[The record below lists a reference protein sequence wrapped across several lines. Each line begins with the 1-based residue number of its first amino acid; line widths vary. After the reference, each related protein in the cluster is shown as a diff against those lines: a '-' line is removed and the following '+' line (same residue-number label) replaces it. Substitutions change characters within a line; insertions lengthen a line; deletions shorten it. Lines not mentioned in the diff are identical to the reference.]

1 MNSFLRRAPIRP
13 TKLQGR
19 ITSADDI
26 PTRAGMIWAA
36 LDIKRDDG
44 PEMVGHIAAMLEAYA
59 ECDRAAGRG
68 K

>member
-1 MNSFLRRAPIRP
+1 MTAFLRHAPIRP
-13 TKLQGR
+13 TKLQVC

-36 LDIKRDDG
+36 LDIRRDDG
-44 PEMVGHIAAMLEAYA
+44 PEMIGHIVAMLEAYA

-68 K
+68 